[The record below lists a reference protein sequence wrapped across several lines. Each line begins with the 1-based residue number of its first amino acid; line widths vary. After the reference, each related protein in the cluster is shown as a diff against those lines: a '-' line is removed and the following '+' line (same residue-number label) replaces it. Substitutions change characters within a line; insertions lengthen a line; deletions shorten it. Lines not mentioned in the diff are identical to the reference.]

1 MVTNTAVDV
10 GKYRRN
16 QLHRAEQTDRD
27 KGGERLQE
35 RNRQQ
40 SGRGN
45 EKKGKRIKKEAALKE
60 GQS

>member
-1 MVTNTAVDV
+1 ML
-10 GKYRRN
+10 GKYSRN
-16 QLHRAEQTDRD
+16 KLQRAEQTDRD

-40 SGRGN
+40 SGRDN
-45 EKKGKRIKKEAALKE
+45 EKKGKRMKKEAALKE